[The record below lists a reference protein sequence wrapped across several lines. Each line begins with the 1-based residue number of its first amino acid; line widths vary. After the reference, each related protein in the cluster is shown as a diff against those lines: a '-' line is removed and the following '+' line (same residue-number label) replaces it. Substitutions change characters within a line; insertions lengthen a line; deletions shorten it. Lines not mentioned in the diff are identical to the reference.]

1 MRLRIDT
8 LVVERSFYLT
18 KGEVHNMSRSVKK
31 ETLLKVAEQ
40 LFYEHGFRGVG
51 LKQIISEANV
61 ATMTLYNHFPS
72 KNNLVEEVLKQREER
87 YWSYLDSHVEE
98 NSDSPFI
105 LAARAHGRWL
115 KEQSYKGDM
124 FLRAIEDYAGTDNE
138 IENIARGHKSKL
150 LRYFQQLA
158 QRKGKENERDLANQL
173 TLLLEGTTSMTTLI
187 GAEKATEYSI
197 AMARILVQHTS

>member
-1 MRLRIDT
+1 
-8 LVVERSFYLT
+8 
-18 KGEVHNMSRSVKK
+18 MSRSIKK

-72 KNNLVEEVLKQREER
+72 KDNLVEEVLKQREER
-87 YWSYLDSHVEE
+87 YWSYLDSHVELD
-98 NSDSPFI
+98 SDSPFI
-105 LAARAHGRWL
+105 LAVEAHGRWL

-124 FLRAIEDYAGTDNE
+124 FLRAIEDYSGTDNE
-138 IENIARGHKSKL
+138 IENIARGHKAKL
-150 LRYFQQLA
+150 LKYFQLLA
-158 QRKGKENERDLANQL
+158 QRKGKENKRDLANQF

-187 GAEKATEYSI
+187 GAEKATEHSI
-197 AMARILVQHTS
+197 AMARTLVRHTS